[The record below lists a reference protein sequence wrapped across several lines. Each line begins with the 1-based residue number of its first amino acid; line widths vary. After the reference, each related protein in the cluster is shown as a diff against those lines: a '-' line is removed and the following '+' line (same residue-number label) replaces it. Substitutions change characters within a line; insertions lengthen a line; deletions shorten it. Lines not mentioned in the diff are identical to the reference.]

1 MSPGNYLHAIV
12 FSLLANNLRV
22 FNVYQFAFKSK
33 CCPKT
38 PPSILES
45 LEGGCQILQ
54 YDRNRRDSFV
64 CIVGIEFIEDQINFH
79 GQDLRLLT

>member
-1 MSPGNYLHAIV
+1 MYTSLH
-12 FSLLANNLRV
+12 LRV
-22 FNVYQFAFKSK
+22 NVALRHRL
-33 CCPKT
+33 
-38 PPSILES
+38 LES

-64 CIVGIEFIEDQINFH
+64 CIVGIEFIEDQMNFH